1 MTDFLISLKRSMIAT
16 FPFTKRLI
24 DTTTSDRCDN
34 AKLGKMRSDR
44 IDHRS
49 LLTDEEMARAMEHLN
64 AASTTPAATAIAL
77 HNRNSGSLRKLP
89 ISS

>member
-24 DTTTSDRCDN
+24 DTPTSDRCDN

-44 IDHRS
+44 IDHRG
-49 LLTDEEMARAMEHLN
+49 LLTDQEMARAMEHPQPQRPPQL
-64 AASTTPAATAIAL
+64 PCIIAI
-77 HNRNSGSLRKLP
+77 RVR
-89 ISS
+89 

>member
-44 IDHRS
+44 IYHGS
-49 LLTDEEMARAMEHLN
+49 LLIPTKRRRVFGH
-64 AASTTPAATAIAL
+64 
-77 HNRNSGSLRKLP
+77 GGKL
-89 ISS
+89 SADADRHRLGGWAWR

>member
-34 AKLGKMRSDR
+34 VKLGKMRSDR

-64 AASTTPAATAIAL
+64 AAPQPRRPPQLSCIIAI
-77 HNRNSGSLRKLP
+77 RVR
-89 ISS
+89 

>member
-24 DTTTSDRCDN
+24 DTTTSDRCN

-49 LLTDEEMARAMEHLN
+49 LLMDEEMARAMEHLN
-64 AASTTPAATAIAL
+64 AAPTTPAATAIAL

>member
-1 MTDFLISLKRSMIAT
+1 MTDFLISLKRSMIAI

-34 AKLGKMRSDR
+34 EKLGKMRSDR

-49 LLTDEEMARAMEHLN
+49 LLTDEEMARVWSRGQTLFRCRS
-64 AASTTPAATAIAL
+64 ASAWGLEWAW
-77 HNRNSGSLRKLP
+77 R
-89 ISS
+89 

>member
-24 DTTTSDRCDN
+24 DTTTFDRCDN

-49 LLTDEEMARAMEHLN
+49 LLTDEEMARAMKHLN
-64 AASTTPAATAIAL
+64 AATTPAATAIAL

>member
-16 FPFTKRLI
+16 FPFTRRLI
-24 DTTTSDRCDN
+24 DTPASDRCDN

-44 IDHRS
+44 IDHRG
-49 LLTDEEMARAMEHLN
+49 LLTDQEMARAMEHLN
-64 AASTTPAATAIAL
+64 AAPTTPAATAIAL
-77 HNRNSGSLRKLP
+77 HNRNSGSLSKLP

>member
-24 DTTTSDRCDN
+24 DTPTFDRSDN

-44 IDHRS
+44 IVHRS
-49 LLTDEEMARAMEHLN
+49 LLVDEEMARAMEHLN
-64 AASTTPAATAIAL
+64 AASTTPAATEIAL